1 MNNPSS
7 KMSAKHLLVALGIVM
22 SLTACSQTLTGSCS
36 HLRVA
41 EYSQPF
47 KIKLR
52 DELRSLPKDSAAGQ
66 YVLDQTDLR
75 RQVWACQGL
84 DPDKNDRRQ

>member
-1 MNNPSS
+1 
-7 KMSAKHLLVALGIVM
+7 M

-36 HLRVA
+36 HLRLQS
-41 EYSQPF
+41 YNQDF

-52 DELRSLPKDSAAGQ
+52 NELRSLPRDSAAGQ

-75 RQVWACQGL
+75 RQVWACQGF
-84 DPDKNDRRQ
+84 DPNQDDHR